1 MSMEFF
7 AYPWMELF
15 FKEDT
20 DKYKFSHLSSTV
32 TFLPYGVAVD
42 EFQHYVYENV
52 DITPEQRR
60 AKWREIEKKYLDYQ
74 TSTKNYILAKAK
86 SLQINDEEKK
96 ETTNKIEN
104 LEHVKY
110 LLNPSNTYVEKMG
123 FDTLLY
129 QINNYYRFN
138 FKSLKALLPSILPN
152 GL

>member
-1 MSMEFF
+1 MNNFLDFINKDIENKKTLLTTL
-7 AYPWMELF
+7 PT
-15 FKEDT
+15 KT
-20 DKYKFSHLSSTV
+20 KTNKKKFNL
-32 TFLPYGVAVD
+32 
-42 EFQHYVYENV
+42 
-52 DITPEQRR
+52 DIV
-60 AKWREIEKKYLDYQ
+60 EIEKKYLDYQ

-138 FKSLKALLPSILPN
+138 FKSLNEIIN
-152 GL
+152 GF